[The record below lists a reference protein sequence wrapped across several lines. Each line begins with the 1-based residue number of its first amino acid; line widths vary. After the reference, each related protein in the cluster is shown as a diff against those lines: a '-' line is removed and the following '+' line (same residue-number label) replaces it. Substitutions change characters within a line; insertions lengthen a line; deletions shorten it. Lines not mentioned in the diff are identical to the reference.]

1 MKAVRI
7 HEHGSIEK
15 LKIDSIAVPEV
26 QPDEV
31 LIKVQAAALNHL
43 DLWVRIGVPGV
54 PLPLIMGSDA
64 AGVIEKIGE
73 HAHQDYD
80 WRPGDEV
87 IQAPIRF
94 CGICDY
100 CTSGRENLCKEFYI
114 PGESIQGMQAE
125 FVVVPAKYVFKKPT
139 NLNWQEAAALPLAAM
154 TAYHM
159 LVAKANVKPW
169 DHVLVYGASS
179 GVGSAGIQIAKAKG
193 ARVITTVGSPEKAEL
208 AKQLG
213 ADHIIDYTN
222 QAIGQ
227 TVKEITSGKG
237 VDIVLE
243 HPGLKTWND
252 SLRSLKRGGTLVT
265 CGATT
270 GAVVKIDLRALFIK
284 HQRLIGSTMGT
295 LQDLKDILQLV
306 EEGKYKPVVDKAFP
320 VQEIQQAHR
329 HLQDGAQFGKVVLD
343 F

>member
-1 MKAVRI
+1 M
-7 HEHGSIEK
+7 
-15 LKIDSIAVPEV
+15 
-26 QPDEV
+26 
-31 LIKVQAAALNHL
+31 
-43 DLWVRIGVPGV
+43 
-54 PLPLIMGSDA
+54 
-64 AGVIEKIGE
+64 
-73 HAHQDYD
+73 
-80 WRPGDEV
+80 
-87 IQAPIRF
+87 
-94 CGICDY
+94 
-100 CTSGRENLCKEFYI
+100 
-114 PGESIQGMQAE
+114 
-125 FVVVPAKYVFKKPT
+125 
-139 NLNWQEAAALPLAAM
+139 
-154 TAYHM
+154 
-159 LVAKANVKPW
+159 
-169 DHVLVYGASS
+169 
-179 GVGSAGIQIAKAKG
+179 
-193 ARVITTVGSPEKAEL
+193 ITTVGSPEKAEL

-306 EEGKYKPVVDKAFP
+306 DEGKYKPVVDKAFP

-329 HLQDGAQFGKVVLD
+329 HLQHGAQFGKVVLD